1 MAKWL
6 TKLTR
11 PKLWIDYSFLLSVC
25 VGDAE
30 EEMICVVN
38 GYDAAGVLLD
48 TIVSNGH
55 LATNQVVDFNIDD
68 IWDNGYG
75 GYSGVSYLT
84 AYVKDSFDEVKT
96 DVITI
101 DVMTPCANAVM
112 LMGRNSL
119 GGVLQWLFDFS
130 QEISFSTDNEEKA
143 KRLFMSELNI
153 NQNQWLA
160 LQDFITLGTVYRNNI
175 VEFLSTTNK
184 TTSRTGQQIYVL
196 STTNTKIG
204 VIAQPVNNTTLT
216 RYKKNLFEI
225 EIEYP
230 IEFAV

>member
-6 TKLTR
+6 TKFTR
-11 PKLWIDYSFLLSVC
+11 PKLWDGYSFLLTVC
-25 VGDAE
+25 VGDAT
-30 EEMICVVN
+30 EEMTCVVS
-38 GYDAAGVLLD
+38 GYDAAGVLISTVNSD
-48 TIVSNGH
+48 PVT
-55 LATNQVVDFNIDD
+55 ATNQVIDFNIPV
-68 IWDNGYG
+68 IYG
-75 GYSGVSYLT
+75 SVTPVTYFT

-101 DVMTPCANAVM
+101 DVVSPCANAVM
-112 LMGRNSL
+112 LMARNSL

-143 KRLFMSELNI
+143 KRLFMSEQNI

-196 STTNTKIG
+196 STSNTKIG